1 MKTPYRHIICSLLAS
16 CCFSSCKETPPGDDE
31 QGYAMLEQA
40 RTLMKE
46 GNNAAARDTIL
57 SLRKRFPRAIEARR
71 QAILTL
77 DSVELADATLLQDT
91 LKLEFYRRKLQ
102 FDKENKD

>member
-1 MKTPYRHIICSLLAS
+1 
-16 CCFSSCKETPPGDDE
+16 
-31 QGYAMLEQA
+31 MLEQA